1 MPCNCLFPFPS
12 ASFSQHACYRVGEA
26 HFRFLHFSTEGNS
39 ESRRGEERDEGR
51 LICIALSRLVSRM
64 LENARLGRNLG
75 ERDLISRIKNSNN
88 SGGGRSEFHAALRP
102 RVSPGIRKSSAAVT
116 ESYDSVLGAER
127 CCVSTINRTN
137 VSLSCAAQLYLI
149 TSLLREENGHGFHRA
164 ICNSR
169 VVSVV
174 YDENA
179 RLGGCFCPDKSTT
192 RLSSPIVLQP
202 SCLFL
207 SRGEIEAIHPA

>member
-1 MPCNCLFPFPS
+1 MSLSFPLRFFLSTRLLSRGRGAFSFP
-12 ASFSQHACYRVGEA
+12 AFFNRREFGIAK
-26 HFRFLHFSTEGNS
+26 
-39 ESRRGEERDEGR
+39 RRGEGR
-51 LICIALSRLVSRM
+51 GKVNLSRRVSRY
-64 LENARLGRNLG
+64 LVLSRECWRNARLGRNLG